1 MGTYGGALRYLRQKA
16 TVWQSSLAFKPAH
29 QAQVQSEPATPA
41 HGAQWPTADRQ
52 GLHPLPAHD
61 GQGGWR
67 PLGESQGFSGVKY
80 HDGLG
85 HIAPAFF
92 MLVKPEGAMYYT
104 VLQGCVVE
112 PWHAKTHSPPPVFD

>member
-1 MGTYGGALRYLRQKA
+1 LRQKA

-41 HGAQWPTADRQ
+41 HGAQWPPADRQ

-61 GQGGWR
+61 GQGGRRSLGDRGFLWR
-67 PLGESQGFSGVKY
+67 EI

-85 HIAPAFF
+85 HSAPAFF
-92 MLVKPEGAMYYT
+92 RALLWHVRIEIYSSLVAHFYAPR
-104 VLQGCVVE
+104 
-112 PWHAKTHSPPPVFD
+112 